1 MSRPPHRSVFPLYEA
16 IEMAI
21 IEQLDEGSWESFLN
35 APIAVLV
42 LSKNDCQACV
52 DWTEELNEWFE
63 SGETSTELRFGKIM
77 LDDPGMARFKIAQ
90 PWISRVDILPFNA
103 IFVNGERVKEW
114 AGGKLPRL
122 QNQLERLM

>member
-1 MSRPPHRSVFPLYEA
+1 
-16 IEMAI
+16 MAT

-35 APIAVLV
+35 APLAVLM
-42 LSKNDCQACV
+42 LSKKECISCIQLGD
-52 DWTEELNEWFE
+52 ELSTWLS
-63 SGETSTELRFGKIM
+63 SGTAPLNVRFGKIM

-114 AGGKLPRL
+114 AGGKLSRL